1 VWVVMGVVVIVKA
14 VILNV
19 SVDLWFVCYGII
31 FTLVFIVFKC

>member
-1 VWVVMGVVVIVKA
+1 VWVVMGVVVIVRS

-19 SVDLWFVCYGII
+19 SVDLWLVYYGII